1 MKVLIPSEI
10 IQQIIENSEIVDIV
24 SGYTNLRRNGRDAT
38 GLCPFHNEKTPSF
51 HVSFEKQVYHCFGCG
66 AGGSVV
72 NFVMQAENL
81 TFVDAIKF
89 LGERVGISIP
99 ENETFDDK
107 ASKQRQRLLEVN
119 KAAAR
124 FFYDALFTDEGKDA
138 RKYLLSRNLT
148 NEIITK
154 FGLGFAPNSWD
165 KLLKHL
171 KSLGF
176 SEYEI
181 LDAGLV
187 THKQDRTSL
196 YDRFRNRVMFPI
208 FDVRGNV
215 IAFGGRVMDDSKPKY
230 LNSSDTRVFDKS
242 SNLFGLNLAKKSNDK
257 TLIMV
262 EGYMDV
268 ITLHQFGITTAVASL
283 GTALTENHARL
294 LSRYADE
301 VVLCY
306 DSDEAGRKAAQRGL
320 EILNAGG
327 VKTRVVT
334 LSGGKD
340 PDEFCRKNG
349 ADAFLREISGA
360 KSPLLYKI
368 GIIKAKYDIN
378 SSEQKIEFLNEASK
392 ELAKI
397 YNPVEREIY
406 IKEVASMCEVTEKSL
421 SSAVNRI
428 MSTNR
433 KKEEKK
439 EQSQILKVLK
449 QDTVIS
455 SKGGLIA
462 KNEKILINL
471 MFYDYEAF
479 RFIKDNFD
487 IQNIEDEFLSGLAEK
502 ISMMRENSKA
512 DIKET
517 ELITMYPP
525 EDAGKISEILSMDT
539 HYEDKKEGAKQV
551 INSLKAALKKREIEK
566 LSKSGDLEKIKEIL
580 NGKN

>member
-1 MKVLIPSEI
+1 MIPGEI
-10 IQQIIENSEIVDIV
+10 IQQIIENSDIVDIV

-51 HVSFEKQVYHCFGCG
+51 HVSSEKQVYHCFGCG

-89 LGERVGISIP
+89 LGERTGISIP

-107 ASKQRQRLLEVN
+107 VSKQRQRLLEVN

-124 FFYDALFTDEGKDA
+124 FFYDALFTEEGAEA
-138 RKYLLSRNLT
+138 RKYLQSRNLT
-148 NEIITK
+148 NETITK
-154 FGLGFAPNSWD
+154 FGLGYAPNSWD

-171 KSLGF
+171 KSLKF

-230 LNSSDTRVFDKS
+230 LNSSDTKVFDKS
-242 SNLFGLNLAKKSNDK
+242 SNLFGLNLAKKSDNK

-268 ITLHQFGITTAVASL
+268 ITLHQLGVTTAVASL

-294 LSRYADE
+294 ISRYADE

-306 DSDEAGRKAAQRGL
+306 DSDEAGKKAARRGL
-320 EILNAGG
+320 EILSAGG

-340 PDEFCRKNG
+340 PDEFCKKNG
-349 ADAFLREISGA
+349 VDAFLREISGA

-406 IKEVASMCEVTEKSL
+406 IKEVSSMCDVTEKSL

-428 MSTNR
+428 MSSNR
-433 KKEEKK
+433 KKDEKK
-439 EQSQILKVLK
+439 EKAEVLK
-449 QDTVIS
+449 NLKQETVIS

-471 MFYDYEAF
+471 MFYDIEAY
-479 RFIKDNFD
+479 RMICESFD
-487 IQNIEDEFLSGLAEK
+487 TNNMEDEFLRGLADRIKE
-502 ISMMRENSKA
+502 MRKDTKA
-512 DIKET
+512 DLKET
-517 ELITMYPP
+517 ELINMYPP
-525 EDAGKISEILSMDT
+525 EDAGKITEILSRDT
-539 HYEDKKEGAKQV
+539 HYTDKREGAKQV
-551 INSLKAALKKREIEK
+551 INSLKSALKKREIER